1 MSEIPKVDVVY
12 HIQNIDSRLYLERS
26 AIPAQPSVPQMRP
39 EDPKSKRQH
48 VRHYSVSKQNPNIHV
63 HSVEDH

>member
-12 HIQNIDSRLYLERS
+12 RIQNVDSRLYLERS

-39 EDPKSKRQH
+39 EDSTSKRQH
-48 VRHYSVSKQNPNIHV
+48 VRHYSVFKQNPIIHV
-63 HSVEDH
+63 HSVEGH